1 MGRYANAN
9 IFNLGLSNDEISK
22 EKEQSFR
29 IEKIDINNIIPNIK
43 NKYSIQGIEEL
54 KFSIL
59 HNGLKQNLEV
69 KDNGDGTYSLLSGE
83 RRYTALKELIEEGN
97 DKFRLIP
104 CLITDLERSS
114 SFLDENGNEILTT
127 EDKEDLA
134 IVTTNSENREFTDSD
149 RAFQVSTL
157 KRIYKKLSDSGVK
170 LPGRI
175 SELIADQLDMS
186 PTQVKRYSYVE
197 QHGTDEL
204 KHKLENNEIS
214 IGAASE
220 VAHLSPAQQKEVLSN
235 NNVTSSTVKEHQQKI
250 QKKKT
255 QRKENNTLQDDETIP
270 LSKSKG
276 FQNSLNQFKDLFNQI
291 VDYDFDSIELSKED
305 IKFLK
310 IKLNLSIK
318 NIESIIKFLS

>member
-235 NNVTSSTVKEHQQKI
+235 NTVTSSTVKEHQQKI
-250 QKKKT
+250 QKKKA

-276 FQNSLNQFKDLFNQI
+276 FQNSLSQFKDLFNQI
-291 VDYDFDSIELSKED
+291 FDYDFDSIELSKED
-305 IKFLK
+305 IKFLE

>member
-69 KDNGDGTYSLLSGE
+69 KDNGNGTYSLLSGE

-204 KHKLENNEIS
+204 KQKLENNEIS

-220 VAHLSPAQQKEVLSN
+220 VAHLSPTQQKEVLSN

-305 IKFLK
+305 IKFLE

>member
-83 RRYTALKELIEEGN
+83 RRYTALKELVEEGN

-114 SFLDENGNEILTT
+114 SFLDNNGNEILTT

-170 LPGRI
+170 LPGKM
-175 SELIADQLDMS
+175 SQLIAEQLDISKATVERLM
-186 PTQVKRYSYVE
+186 YVE

-204 KHKLENNEIS
+204 KQKLENNEIS

-235 NNVTSSTVKEHQQKI
+235 DTVTSSTVKEHQQKI

-291 VDYDFDSIELSKED
+291 VDYDFDSVELSKED
-305 IKFLK
+305 IKFLE

-318 NIESIIKFLS
+318 NIEAILKFL

>member
-305 IKFLK
+305 IKFLE

>member
-29 IEKIDINNIIPNIK
+29 IEKIDINNIIPNTK

-69 KDNGDGTYSLLSGE
+69 KDNGNGTYSLLSGE
-83 RRYTALKELIEEGN
+83 RRYTALKELVEEGN

-186 PTQVKRYSYVE
+186 IGQVKNLQFIE
-197 QHGTDEL
+197 THGSNEL
-204 KHKLENNEIS
+204 KQKLENNEIS
-214 IGAASE
+214 IGAATQ

-235 NNVTSSTVKEHQQKI
+235 DTVTSSTVKEHQQKI
-250 QKKKT
+250 QKKKA
-255 QRKENNTLQDDETIP
+255 QRKENNTLSDDETIP

-291 VDYDFDSIELSKED
+291 LDYDFDSIELSKED
-305 IKFLK
+305 IKFLE

>member
-186 PTQVKRYSYVE
+186 IGQVKNLQFIE
-197 QHGTDEL
+197 THGSNEL
-204 KHKLENNEIS
+204 KQKLENNEIS
-214 IGAASE
+214 IGAATQ

-235 NNVTSSTVKEHQQKI
+235 DTVTSSTVKEHQQKI

-255 QRKENNTLQDDETIP
+255 QRKENNSLQDDEAIP
-270 LSKSKG
+270 LSKSKS

-291 VDYDFDSIELSKED
+291 VDYDFDSVELSKED
-305 IKFLK
+305 IKFLE

>member
-83 RRYTALKELIEEGN
+83 RRYTALKELVEEGN

-114 SFLDENGNEILTT
+114 SFLDNNGNEILTT

-235 NNVTSSTVKEHQQKI
+235 DTVTSSTVKEHQQKI

-255 QRKENNTLQDDETIP
+255 QRKENNTLQDDETIS

-291 VDYDFDSIELSKED
+291 FDYDFDSVELSKED
-305 IKFLK
+305 IKFLE

>member
-149 RAFQVSTL
+149 RVFQVSTL

-170 LPGRI
+170 LPGKM
-175 SELIADQLDMS
+175 SQLIAEQLDIS
-186 PTQVKRYSYVE
+186 KATVERLIYVE
-197 QHGTDEL
+197 QHGSNEL
-204 KHKLENNEIS
+204 KQKLENNEIS

-235 NNVTSSTVKEHQQKI
+235 NTVTSSTVKEHQQKI
-250 QKKKT
+250 QKKKA
-255 QRKENNTLQDDETIP
+255 QRKENNTLSDDETIP
-270 LSKSKG
+270 LSKSTG

-291 VDYDFDSIELSKED
+291 VDYDFDSVELSKED
-305 IKFLK
+305 IKFLE

-318 NIESIIKFLS
+318 NIEAILKFL